1 MGISIIQNPVPK
13 VLVDSKGDIFVAT
26 ADNVVAR
33 LAVGANDTVL
43 TADSAQS
50 GGVKWSAPAVTASS
64 TNTFS
69 NKTIA
74 LGSNTVSGTTAE
86 FNTALTDGDFATLA
100 GAETL
105 TNKTLTSP
113 TVSGLALS
121 DSSIVI
127 EGSSADDFE
136 TTLTVTN
143 PTADRTITFKDASGT
158 VAFTSDIPTIDS
170 ASLEIGSLFFFS

>member
-33 LAVGANDTVL
+33 LAVGANDTLL

-50 GGVKWSAPAVTASS
+50 GGVKWSAPSVSPTS
-64 TNTFS
+64 TTTLT
-69 NKTIA
+69 NKTIT
-74 LGSNTVSGTTAE
+74 LGSNTVSGTLAE
-86 FNTALTDGDFATLA
+86 FNTAVTDADLVSLT

-113 TVSGLALS
+113 II
-121 DSSIVI
+121 SSISNT
-127 EGSSADDFE
+127 G
-136 TTLTVTN
+136 TLTL
-143 PTADRTITFKDASGT
+143 PTTTGT
-158 VAFTSDIPTIDS
+158 VALTSDIPSINL
-170 ASLEIGSLFFFS
+170 ASIEIGSLFFFS